1 MAKASFRVSQV
12 LAGYPDKHFA
22 TFHAAASY
30 AAKRSKH
37 FGPATVL
44 KGRTP
49 LMWCGTSQ
57 LIKSYGSRQTTG
69 GGAWGKRYAKC
80 TLSTAGRSYAKPKR

>member
-1 MAKASFRVSQV
+1 MSVMTKASFRVSQV

-49 LMWCGTSQ
+49 LMWCGVAQQTA
-57 LIKSYGSRQTTG
+57 GSG
-69 GGAWGKRYAKC
+69 VWSKRYAKC